1 MEKRKRV
8 LELRDRLDRTLALP
22 DLAEE
27 SLLRA
32 LVKKQILASSLSS
45 SSDEGDIDLIAET
58 RAKEVSEFLEMLNT
72 SRDRGSSKVHGV
84 QHKEWKV
91 KQDTDQLRVMY
102 REGPEG
108 TPFHTLLAEGF
119 ADGPIDVY
127 AFRHTFF
134 VNHNILEV
142 SHYYIVATRSTTRV
156 TSNSKGGATVLQLE
170 LQQQRLLQFPQ
181 YNLPTFR
188 IDQSGCLKKV
198 RIGEEICTVRVK
210 VPWPVSEREALLH
223 YFELEYLK
231 EDIVIVIMKTI
242 SDLDSINTRTDGF
255 SRDGIPEAGDTVRID
270 LFGGFVLQRITKE
283 RSFFRAIANMDIKL
297 DFVPPW
303 LINFISRQLIGS
315 GHKLYQ
321 KAVSTVAT
329 CDEDYRKALRAPLYV
344 RICEYQDYDKAKVT
358 TTEENATEVPPDNLT
373 VQNHWAVTTM
383 MSNSEIVEEESEQ
396 NTSFEV
402 DNLPTSP
409 PREPAEQAQQVKH
422 KPYVSPEVEHALGI
436 LNTAIA
442 VLRSN
447 KTANITLQNLL
458 GYNEILEER
467 TAGSRSSQ
475 ANIFNADNL
484 VNSRPATTPPQD
496 SREIRQAYPLP
507 SDKVSERAQDAIDTD
522 SLKNSSA
529 STVAK
534 TMSMTLRSATRVHGE
549 ESLDTNGFHQNG
561 FGSNKES
568 K

>member
-27 SLLRA
+27 SSLRA
-32 LVKKQILASSLSS
+32 LVKKQILASSLSGC
-45 SSDEGDIDLIAET
+45 SDQGDIDLIAET

-72 SRDRGSSKVHGV
+72 SKDRGSSNVRGV
-84 QHKEWKV
+84 QQKEWKV

-119 ADGPIDVY
+119 ADGPIDVC
-127 AFRHTFF
+127 TC
-134 VNHNILEV
+134 V
-142 SHYYIVATRSTTRV
+142 SWESALY
-156 TSNSKGGATVLQLE
+156 KKW
-170 LQQQRLLQFPQ
+170 FPQ

-188 IDQSGCLKKV
+188 VDQSGCLKKV
-198 RIGEEICTVRVK
+198 RIGEEICMVRVK

-231 EDIVIVIMKTI
+231 EDMVIVIMKTI
-242 SDLDSINTRTDGF
+242 SDLDSINMRTHGF

-270 LFGGFVLQRITKE
+270 VFGGFVLQRITKE

-344 RICEYQDYDKAKVT
+344 RIREYQDYDKAKVA
-358 TTEENATEVPPDNLT
+358 TTEENATEVPPDNPT
-373 VQNHWAVTTM
+373 AQNHWAVTNMT
-383 MSNSEIVEEESEQ
+383 SNSEIVEEESKQ
-396 NTSFEV
+396 NTSFKV

-409 PREPAEQAQQVKH
+409 PCEPAEQAQQIKH
-422 KPYVSPEVEHALGI
+422 KPFVSPEVEHALGI
-436 LNTAIA
+436 LDTAIA
-442 VLRSN
+442 VLRGN
-447 KTANITLQNLL
+447 KTANITTLQNLL
-458 GYNEILEER
+458 SYDATLEER

-475 ANIFNADNL
+475 TNIFNADNL
-484 VNSRPATTPPQD
+484 MNGRPATTPPQD
-496 SREIRQAYPLP
+496 SREIRQAYSLP
-507 SDKVSERAQDAIDTD
+507 SDKINERAQDAIDKD

-529 STVAK
+529 STVTK
-534 TMSMTLRSATRVHGE
+534 TMSMTLRNSIRVHGE

-561 FGSNKES
+561 FGSNKEPNHVR
-568 K
+568 KAKRWPCCFTPTTVG